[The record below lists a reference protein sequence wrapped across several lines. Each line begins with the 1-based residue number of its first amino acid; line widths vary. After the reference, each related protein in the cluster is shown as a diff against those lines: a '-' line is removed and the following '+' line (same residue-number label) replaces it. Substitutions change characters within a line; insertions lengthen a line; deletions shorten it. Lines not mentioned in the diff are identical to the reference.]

1 MIRPRN
7 IRTVAMPFGMVV
19 GALLCRPIAALEEW
33 SQGWIMPV
41 LIFLMLFLTYCK
53 VEISRMRLSWLH
65 VWLLLFQL
73 VGSIGVFMLLA
84 PFNEIIAQGA
94 MMCILAPIAMAAVV
108 IGGMLGADTDSMV
121 AFSLL
126 CNLTTAFAAPAI
138 LHYAGGE
145 GCTLVEIL
153 SRVAP
158 LLILPFVM
166 AQLCRLFVKPVARWA
181 VEHSNANFYIWL
193 VALVI
198 IIGRTTVFII
208 EHIAENGTVV
218 LIMAGVAL
226 VICLVQFGVG
236 RWIGRK
242 YGDTV
247 AGGQSLGQKNTVLA
261 IWMAQTFL
269 NPLSSV
275 APTAYIVWQNMVNS
289 WQMYRKER
297 RIQNSKF
304 KIQN

>member
-1 MIRPRN
+1 
-7 IRTVAMPFGMVV
+7 MPIGMVV
-19 GALLCRPIAALEEW
+19 GALLCRQISAIEELTH
-33 SQGWIMPV
+33 GKIMPV

-53 VEISRMRLSWLH
+53 VDIRRMRLSWLH

-73 VGSIGVFMLLA
+73 VGSVGVFMLFA
-84 PFNEIIAQGA
+84 PHNEIVAQGA

-121 AFSLL
+121 AFSLI
-126 CNLTTAFAAPAI
+126 CNLATAFVAPAI

-153 SRVAP
+153 SRVTP
-158 LLILPFVM
+158 LLILPFVV
-166 AQLCRLFVKPVARWA
+166 AQMCRLFVKPIARWA
-181 VEHSNANFYIWL
+181 TEHKDATFYIWL

-198 IIGRTTVFII
+198 IIGRTTLFILD
-208 EHIAENGTVV
+208 HIAENGAIV
-218 LIMAGVAL
+218 LIMAGVSL

-236 RWIGRK
+236 RWLGRR
-242 YGDTV
+242 YGDAV

-289 WQMYRKER
+289 WQMWRG
-297 RIQNSKF
+297 N
-304 KIQN
+304 NG

>member
-7 IRTVAMPFGMVV
+7 IRTVAMPLGIVV
-19 GALLCRPIAALEEW
+19 GALLCRQITAVEEL
-33 SQGWIMPV
+33 SRGMITPV
-41 LIFLMLFLTYCK
+41 LIFLILFLTYCK
-53 VEISRMRLSWLH
+53 VDIRRMRLSWLH

-73 VGSIGVFMLLA
+73 VGSVGVFMLLA

-208 EHIAENGTVV
+208 EHIAEHSTVV

-289 WQMYRKER
+289 WQMYRNER
-297 RIQNSKF
+297 RI
-304 KIQN
+304 